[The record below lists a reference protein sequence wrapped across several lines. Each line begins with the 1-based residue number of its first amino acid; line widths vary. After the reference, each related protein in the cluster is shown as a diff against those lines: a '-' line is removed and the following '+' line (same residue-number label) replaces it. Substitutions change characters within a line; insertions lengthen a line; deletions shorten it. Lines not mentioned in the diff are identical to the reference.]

1 MNDDIFHD
9 IVLIWLLRRLDISEA
24 KREVNREYQDL
35 CEDDDVFM
43 LSRDELIVHMLD
55 ILDKYA
61 LLPPIQGENNFNF
74 NAR

>member
-24 KREVNREYQDL
+24 KREINREYQDL
-35 CEDDDVFM
+35 CENCDVFM
-43 LSRDELIVHMLD
+43 LSRDELIVHMLV

-61 LLPPIQGENNFNF
+61 LLPPMHGDPF
-74 NAR
+74 

>member
-35 CEDDDVFM
+35 CENCDVFM

-61 LLPPIQGENNFNF
+61 FLPTIHGENNFNF

>member
-9 IVLIWLLRRLDISEA
+9 TVLIWLLRRLDISEA

-35 CEDDDVFM
+35 CENCDVFM

-61 LLPPIQGENNFNF
+61 LLPPIHGENNFNF

>member
-35 CEDDDVFM
+35 CENCDVFM

-61 LLPPIQGENNFNF
+61 LLPAIHGENNFNF

>member
-35 CEDDDVFM
+35 CENCDVFM

-61 LLPPIQGENNFNF
+61 LFTS
-74 NAR
+74 NARRE

>member
-35 CEDDDVFM
+35 CENCDVFM

>member
-35 CEDDDVFM
+35 CENCDVFM

-61 LLPPIQGENNFNF
+61 LLPPIYGENNFNF

>member
-35 CEDDDVFM
+35 CENCDVFM

-61 LLPPIQGENNFNF
+61 LLPPMHGDPF
-74 NAR
+74 